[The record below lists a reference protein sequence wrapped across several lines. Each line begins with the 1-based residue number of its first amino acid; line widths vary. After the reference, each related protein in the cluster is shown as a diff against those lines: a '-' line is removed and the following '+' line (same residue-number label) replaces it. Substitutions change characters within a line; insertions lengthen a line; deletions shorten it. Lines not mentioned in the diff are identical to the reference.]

1 MKFGTSAALR
11 REEGDLPGIIA
22 GAARLRTM
30 LQHLTSPPLPSARSQ
45 PGPRGGLFRC

>member
-1 MKFGTSAALR
+1 MNFGTSAALR
-11 REEGDLPGIIA
+11 REEGDLPDIA
-22 GAARLRTM
+22 GPARLRTM